1 LAGLAERIYF
11 DSPIWAQQSMVAAY
25 GWWWYRRRFGSQ
37 FHDLVQEFR
46 EHDRWTTEQ
55 FRSYQKVQL
64 GKVLA
69 VASRSRYYRQVF
81 GEAGVKPDMDPFE
94 ALRRLPL
101 LSKETLRLQARDL
114 LTESHPQRG
123 TKIFKSSGT
132 TGTPTEIYYTP
143 EFHALEMAVPEARNL
158 GWAGLSY
165 RDRRVMFGVRKVC
178 RFEQQKPP
186 FWRFSPAENMAYAS
200 IYHLSPL
207 FLPQYVEFLRNYHPS
222 CVMGYP
228 SALHTIARY
237 AVENNDYP
245 APAKAVVTTSETV
258 SAQARQAIESAWKC
272 RVYDRYGAVE
282 GCLFASQCEYGSYH
296 VSPEVGIIEI
306 VDREGNPLPPGL
318 TGEVVCT
325 GLRNTTQP
333 LIRYRIGDVACWAID
348 QHCRCGR
355 EMPILEGIEGRY
367 EDVCFLPDG
376 REMLRFDTVFKGV
389 ENIREAQVVQ
399 DKVDS
404 FIIYVIPSLGFG
416 QNDIRKI
423 RSNMQIHV
431 GSQEIR
437 VEQVGVIPRSPSGK
451 YRSVVCNLS
460 EEEKVQIRNRR
471 ASSTC

>member
-1 LAGLAERIYF
+1 
-11 DSPIWAQQSMVAAY
+11 
-25 GWWWYRRRFGSQ
+25 
-37 FHDLVQEFR
+37 
-46 EHDRWTTEQ
+46 
-55 FRSYQKVQL
+55 
-64 GKVLA
+64 
-69 VASRSRYYRQVF
+69 
-81 GEAGVKPDMDPFE
+81 
-94 ALRRLPL
+94 
-101 LSKETLRLQARDL
+101 
-114 LTESHPQRG
+114 
-123 TKIFKSSGT
+123 
-132 TGTPTEIYYTP
+132 
-143 EFHALEMAVPEARNL
+143 
-158 GWAGLSY
+158 
-165 RDRRVMFGVRKVC
+165 
-178 RFEQQKPP
+178 
-186 FWRFSPAENMAYAS
+186 
-200 IYHLSPL
+200 
-207 FLPQYVEFLRNYHPS
+207 
-222 CVMGYP
+222 
-228 SALHTIARY
+228 
-237 AVENNDYP
+237 VENNDYP